1 MVIGN
6 SIKQNIFLYRN
17 YCSQKLL
24 SPNLIRE
31 YLRLDANL
39 IRESYLK
46 KPFPKG
52 NVAVIEIHLAN
63 GKAFGTGATSR
74 AKSPTSK
81 PKLKSEGGQFEPII
95 DSYSDR
101 LMDTD
106 AEYKA
111 LSAIADTLDLFER
124 YEQKGKLYLY
134 TERKPCA
141 SCSHVLQQFKHKYPL
156 IEIAE
161 ILWDYPYPPI

>member
-1 MVIGN
+1 M
-6 SIKQNIFLYRN
+6 ST
-17 YCSQKLL
+17 
-24 SPNLIRE
+24 NLIRE
-31 YLRLDANL
+31 YLSSDANL
-39 IRESYLK
+39 IRETYLK

-63 GKAFGTGATSR
+63 GRAFGAGATSR
-74 AKSPTSK
+74 AKSPSFK

-95 DSYSDR
+95 DSYSNR

-111 LSAIADTLDLFER
+111 LSAIADTLDFFEG
-124 YEQKGKLYLY
+124 YEQQGKLYLY
-134 TERKPCA
+134 TEREPCE
-141 SCSHVLQQFKHKYPL
+141 SCSVVLQQFKHKYPL

-161 ILWDYPYPPI
+161 IVWDYPYPPV